1 SSHELSFQQVKLGIL
16 AEVKIAQKRGNRKS
30 GNGRINPM
38 GIVKINTTVLPG
50 RRIELTSPELTEGQA
65 VEVLVRPQRAVPSGA
80 AATDPVQLLKL
91 PLEERRRILEAAAE
105 EAVEYYSQP
114 DPERDAWQGGDI
126 VEY

>member
-1 SSHELSFQQVKLGIL
+1 MGVVKLH
-16 AEVKIAQKRGNRKS
+16 
-30 GNGRINPM
+30 
-38 GIVKINTTVLPG
+38 TTVLPG
-50 RRIELTSPELTEGQA
+50 HRIELTSPELTEGQA
-65 VEVLVRPQRAVPSGA
+65 VEVLVRPRPAMPGGA
-80 AATDPVQLLKL
+80 GPTDPIRLLKL